1 MAKRA
6 AKRPIG
12 QLIAR
17 DFQQNKWKYLM
28 ILPVVV
34 YFILFAYKP
43 MYGIIIAFKNYRPT
57 LGIMESPW
65 VGLNQFTTF
74 FRDPYFWRLL
84 RNTFTISGLSILFG
98 FPAPIL
104 LALPGWLIGFVL
116 EKLDGKGELAVY
128 YNPETT
134 SQWVELPGGPW
145 RRLCDGTR
153 ADAVPFGEKLSGHV
167 ELAPVSVNIFIR
179 Q

>member
-1 MAKRA
+1 MLSGEEFARTKGGNGNSYLGPQPVNQLDWRRA
-6 AKRPIG
+6 ADMSA
-12 QLIAR
+12 LV
-17 DFQQNKWKYLM
+17 DY
-28 ILPVVV
+28 
-34 YFILFAYKP
+34 
-43 MYGIIIAFKNYRPT
+43 YR
-57 LGIMESPW
+57 
-65 VGLNQFTTF
+65 GLLAI
-74 FRDPYFWRLL
+74 RCAHPEL
-84 RNTFTISGLSILFG
+84 SGAAG
-98 FPAPIL
+98 ETAPIL

-116 EKLDGKGELAVY
+116 EKLEGKGELAVY